1 MPVGIVEPLPDH
13 CPWSELSNMAPPN
26 INWCEENLCSWV
38 VNPANTWSNLAFI
51 FVGILFIAV
60 TKEQK
65 TMRMFGTAA
74 IFVGVSSLLWHASFT
89 FVFQFLDFLAMF
101 AFVALPLILNLRRL
115 GFISINNQLAVF
127 YSYVGGMSALLF
139 LFYWLDIYFQSL
151 ILFSIIAAVGM
162 ELVLYKRAQETT
174 QYKYLLLAALSLGVG
189 AGFSASDVSGVF
201 CDPKNHF
208 IQGHAIWHILAAT
221 SLGFLFLFY
230 RQFNFDEAN
239 HEPG

>member
-1 MPVGIVEPLPDH
+1 MSVGIVEPLPDH
-13 CPWSELSNMAPPN
+13 CPWSELNNMAPPN

-51 FVGILFIAV
+51 VVGILFIAI
-60 TKEQK
+60 TRKQK
-65 TMRMFGTAA
+65 TMGMFGPAT

-115 GFISINNQLAVF
+115 ELVTTKNQLAVF
-127 YSYVGGMSALLF
+127 YSYVGGMSALLL
-139 LFYWLDIYFQSL
+139 LFYWQDINFQSL
-151 ILFSIIAAVGM
+151 ILVSIIATVSM
-162 ELVLYKRAQETT
+162 ELVLYKRGRESI
-174 QYKYLLLAALSLGVG
+174 QYKYLLLAVLTLGVG
-189 AGFSASDVSGVF
+189 GGFSASDVSGVF
-201 CDPKNHF
+201 CDPENHV

-230 RQFNFDEAN
+230 RQFDFDEVNNEAV
-239 HEPG
+239 